1 MAVERQQP
9 HIRASAFER
18 LEGVDHVIITENVES
33 VEATTGYEAVC
44 KYSVAGA
51 NGENLFTVSEATNCC
66 LRQICGAERPFGM
79 SFTDEGKREVM
90 YIERPYRGCC
100 FTCGFQHL
108 DVESPQGTSLG
119 QVTQD
124 FTLIRPCFTVT
135 DQAKQPMLFIRGPF
149 LNCRCR
155 DIEFKIFDLRDNQIG
170 WIKKDDSN
178 SYAENVTAE
187 FPMDLDV
194 QKKALLISACFLVG
208 AMFFGQ

>member
-1 MAVERQQP
+1 
-9 HIRASAFER
+9 
-18 LEGVDHVIITENVES
+18 
-33 VEATTGYEAVC
+33 
-44 KYSVAGA
+44 
-51 NGENLFTVSEATNCC
+51 
-66 LRQICGAERPFGM
+66 
-79 SFTDEGKREVM
+79 M

-155 DIEFKIFDLRDNQIG
+155 DIEFKVSWKCSVLVSSSSTLKCLSTCVEHGVWCVWGVWGVRFGMCRVWGVGCEMSCVRCGYVWGCVRCGMRCGVHAFCCDYD
-170 WIKKDDSN
+170 K
-178 SYAENVTAE
+178 
-187 FPMDLDV
+187 FPP
-194 QKKALLISACFLVG
+194 
-208 AMFFGQ
+208 